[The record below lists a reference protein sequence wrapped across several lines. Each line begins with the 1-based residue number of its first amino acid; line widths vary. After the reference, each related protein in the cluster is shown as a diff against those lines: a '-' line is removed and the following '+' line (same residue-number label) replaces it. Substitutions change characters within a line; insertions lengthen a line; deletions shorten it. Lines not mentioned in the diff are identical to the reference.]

1 MLNEKVEKA
10 LNDQLNAESFSAYL
24 YLSMSSYF
32 ESLNMKGFA
41 TWMRV
46 QAEEEYVHAKKF
58 YDFILQRGGRIR
70 LKGFE
75 DPQTDWDSPED
86 AFAGSLHHE
95 EYITSRINSLMNIAI
110 EEKDH
115 ATQIFLQWFVTEQV
129 EEEDNVGSV
138 LSQIRMMGETKNG
151 LYMLD
156 RELGQR
162 SLEEP
167 DSE

>member
-1 MLNEKVEKA
+1 MLKDRVETALNE
-10 LNDQLNAESFSAYL
+10 QLNAESFSAYL

-46 QAEEEYVHAKKF
+46 QAEEEYAHAKKF
-58 YDFILQRGGRIR
+58 YDFILQRGGRVL
-70 LKGFE
+70 LKGIE
-75 DPQTDWDSPED
+75 EPQTEWKSPED

-95 EYITSRINSLMNIAI
+95 EYITGRINSLMNIAI

-129 EEEDNVGSV
+129 EEEDNVSSV
-138 LSQIRMMGETKNG
+138 LGQIKMMGETKNG

-162 SLEEP
+162 NSQPPVAE
-167 DSE
+167 